1 MKYKYIEKIR
11 KFMYGRY
18 GPDDLY
24 HFLFKVYLI
33 ILIIDLFINCNILSY
48 LELLIVITM
57 FYRFFSKK
65 ISKRSTEN
73 KIFLKYKQKIIKPFK
88 NLSQKYHNLIK
99 NITDNNYIYKKCHK
113 CGTILRL
120 PIPDKYGI
128 KHVKCP
134 KCKKRL
140 KVLCLK
146 KEKIEVIKKNKR
158 RKK

>member
-1 MKYKYIEKIR
+1 MKYIEKIQ

-24 HFLFKVYLI
+24 HFLFKLYIFL
-33 ILIIDLFINCNILSY
+33 LIIDLFIKNNILSII
-48 LELLIVITM
+48 ELLIVIVI

-65 ISKRSTEN
+65 IYKRNNEN
-73 KIFLKYKQKIIKPFK
+73 RIFLKIKNKVLKPFK
-88 NLSQKYHNLIK
+88 KIK
-99 NITDNNYIYKKCHK
+99 KKITKKFENIKDKNYIYKKCNK
-113 CGTILRL
+113 CDTILRL
-120 PIPDKYGI
+120 PIPNKYGI

-140 KVLCLK
+140 RVLCLK
-146 KEKIEVIKKNKR
+146 KEKIEVIKPDKKR

>member
-1 MKYKYIEKIR
+1 MKYIEKIR

-24 HFLFKVYLI
+24 HFLFKLYIVF
-33 ILIIDLFINCNILSY
+33 LIIDLFVESKFLGVI
-48 LELLIVITM
+48 ELLIVVIM

-65 ISKRSTEN
+65 IYKRSDEN
-73 KIFLKYKQKIIKPFK
+73 RAFIKFKSKFLKPFK
-88 NLSQKYHNLIK
+88 TLKQKSLKKLN
-99 NITDNNYIYKKCHK
+99 NIIDKNYIYKRCNKCN
-113 CGTILRL
+113 TVLRL
-120 PIPDKYGI
+120 PLSDKYGI

-140 KVLCLK
+140 TVFAFK
-146 KEKIEVIKKNKR
+146 KEKIEVIKNERGR